1 MRRLIYALSI
11 VFLVEVPGIQVL
23 LQITMS
29 SLHLMYILNSK
40 PFDVLFDNRLEI
52 INESTILILMTS
64 LLIFTN
70 SEDQGLDDH
79 I

>member
-1 MRRLIYALSI
+1 
-11 VFLVEVPGIQVL
+11 
-23 LQITMS
+23 
-29 SLHLMYILNSK
+29 MYILNSK

-70 SEDQGLDDH
+70 SEDQGLDEH
-79 I
+79 IQSSIGYA